1 MEDYFLQGCAYA
13 NAQNAMFGT
22 DISQI
27 VILMVDRDLIFQ
39 DFFVRNEA
47 YSVCVNQSEVQS

>member
-1 MEDYFLQGCAYA
+1 
-13 NAQNAMFGT
+13 MFGT

-39 DFFVRNEA
+39 DFFVRTAEFNVLTRKWKNKLLKFNNEK
-47 YSVCVNQSEVQS
+47 